1 MAYQVN
7 KFNGQF
13 ITSVQDGTIDTSTDL
28 RFVGK
33 NYAGY
38 GEIQNENFLHLM
50 ENFANT
56 TPPPK
61 PVLGQIW
68 YDSASKKIKFW
79 DGSKFKIAAGAEV
92 SSVQPTGLSAGE
104 FWFDSAA
111 KQLYAYTGTEFVL
124 VGPDTSPDLGASA
137 AVSLTIKDTLGNNH
151 TVVQIIANN
160 VTVAVVS
167 NEEFTV
173 DPTSATPEFY
183 TGFPQLKKGMNVR
196 KTETT
201 GISSAAD
208 TFEFWGTASSAKGLV
223 DYTANP
229 PVFKSASEVFGLVS
243 GDFSDIVAGFGN
255 DGLSVGSPTPRLQF
269 RVEENTTTLIESLTP
284 DDTITVRVR
293 SSTLPTER
301 DVAIFN
307 KDGVI
312 PGLGTYN
319 LGSITER
326 WDYVYANNFNGTL
339 RANNGTVAYSPS
351 TREFTGVSFQGNIR
365 NTAGSTVFNSS
376 TNTFGVEEGTT
387 IFRGI
392 HQGVFSGG
400 LAGTADNANSL
411 GGVFPSQTLPI
422 PSDKTSI
429 PVRDASGDIVA
440 RKFVGIA
447 DNADRLKV
455 GSSYVIAVS
464 ALPTDVDRTSI
475 LARDANGDTEAR
487 LFKGTATAARY
498 ADLAEKYLADQEYEV
513 GTVVSVGGE
522 KEVTACQWGDRAIG
536 VVSANPAYMMNS
548 ELEGG
553 TYIALKGRVPVKV
566 IGAVKK
572 GQRLIA
578 GQNGT
583 AVPGVPHS
591 SDVFAIAL
599 ETNTDI
605 GVKFVEALVL

>member
-13 ITSVQDGTIDTSTDL
+13 LTSVQDGTIDTSTDL

-56 TPPPK
+56 NPPPK
-61 PVLGQIW
+61 PVIGQLW
-68 YDSASKKIKFW
+68 YDSTNKKIKFW

-92 SSVQPTGLSAGE
+92 SSVQPTGLSVGE
-104 FWFDSAA
+104 FWFDSVA
-111 KQLYAYTGTEFVL
+111 KQLYAYTGTEYVL
-124 VGPDTSPDLGASA
+124 IGPDTSPDLGASA
-137 AVSLTIKDTLGNNH
+137 AVSLTVKDTLGVNH

-173 DPTSATPEFY
+173 DSAAATPEFY
-183 TGFPQLKKGMNVR
+183 AGFTQLKKGMNIR
-196 KTETT
+196 KTESN
-201 GISSAAD
+201 GISSTTD
-208 TFEFWGTASSAKGLV
+208 TFEFWGTASSARGLV

-229 PVFKSASEVFGLVS
+229 PVFKSASDVFSLVS

-255 DGLSVGSPTPRLQF
+255 DGLSVGSPTPRLQL
-269 RVEENTTTLIESLTP
+269 RIEENTTPLIESLTP
-284 DDTITVRVR
+284 DDTITVRLN
-293 SSTLPTER
+293 SSTSPVTR
-301 DVAIFN
+301 DVAVFK
-307 KDGVI
+307 KDGVV

-319 LGSITER
+319 LGATTER
-326 WDYVYANNFNGTL
+326 WNYVYATNFNGTL
-339 RANNGTVAYSPS
+339 RADNGTVAYNPS

-365 NTAGSTVFNSS
+365 NNAGSTVFNSA

-387 IFRGI
+387 IFRGV

-411 GGVFPSQTLPI
+411 GGIFPSQPLPI

-429 PVRDASGDIVA
+429 PVRDSNGDITA
-440 RKFVGIA
+440 RKFIGVA
-447 DNADRLKV
+447 DSADKLKV
-455 GSSYVIAVS
+455 GASYVTAVS
-464 ALPTDVDRTSI
+464 ALPTSVDRTSI
-475 LARDANGDTEAR
+475 LARDENGDTEAR

-498 ADLAEKYLADQEYEV
+498 ADLAEKYLADQDYEV
-513 GTVVSVGGE
+513 GTVVTIGGE
-522 KEVTACQWGDRAIG
+522 KEVTACKWGDRAIG
-536 VVSANPAYMMNS
+536 TVSANPAYMMNS

-553 TYIALKGRVPVKV
+553 TYIALKGRVPCKV
-566 IGAVKK
+566 IGAVRK

-578 GQNGT
+578 ANNGVAVA
-583 AVPGVPHS
+583 AVPHAN
-591 SDVFAIAL
+591 DVFAMAL
-599 ETNTDI
+599 ESSDET
-605 GVKFVEALVL
+605 GVKVIEVLVL